1 MTWFRNILNT
11 IQGWSDNTL
20 KSAVS
25 FSHPKSHEAYES
37 PKRSNFHRMT
47 KKQLEEYG
55 RTLGLELDRRR
66 SKKSL
71 IETLEKF
78 ESNQK

>member
-1 MTWFRNILNT
+1 MTWFSNIINT

-25 FSHPKSHEAYES
+25 FTNADSHKAQRP
-37 PKRSNFHRMT
+37 NFHKMT

-55 RTLGLELDRRR
+55 RSIGIELDRRHT
-66 SKKSL
+66 KKSL
-71 IETLEKF
+71 IETLQRF
-78 ESNQK
+78 EG

>member
-1 MTWFRNILNT
+1 MTWFRNIINT

-25 FSHPKSHEAYES
+25 FKNVDSHKQHEKKER
-37 PKRSNFHRMT
+37 PNFHKMT

-55 RTLGLELDRRR
+55 RSIGIELDRRHT
-66 SKKSL
+66 KKSL
-71 IETLEKF
+71 IETLQRF
-78 ESNQK
+78 EG